1 MRAVVLVGGEGTRLR
16 PLTYTVPKQM
26 LPIVEQPMIER
37 VIGHLADHGIE
48 EAVLSLGYRPDA
60 FMNAYPDDTIAG
72 VHLAYAV
79 EPEPRDTAGAIRF
92 AARHCSVD
100 ETFVVVNGDVLTDSD
115 LSALIDF
122 HRLRGAE
129 ATIALTP
136 MEDPSAFGV
145 VPTDAQGR
153 VLAFIE
159 KPPRD
164 EAPTNLINAGTYI
177 FEPSVLDRIPPDVR
191 VSVER
196 ETFPAMVE
204 DGTLF
209 AQGSD
214 AYWLDTGTPDAYL
227 RAHRDLIL
235 GRRDGPPAP
244 AAELAA
250 RDRPRGVADRGGRRG
265 RCIGHPV
272 GPGPWGVG
280 WHRRSGRG
288 VGDRCRRGGRGRGL
302 GGGIGAPARGPGRL
316 DGHGGGIG
324 DRSGCDRGATV
335 RDPRPVGDRC
345 RRHHRVGNRHRRR
358 TDRRGGLRRC
368 ARWSPAGQ
376 GSSVRRWWTGSWPKG
391 TRWT

>member
-16 PLTYTVPKQM
+16 PLTSTVPKQM

-37 VIGHLADHGIE
+37 VMDHLADHGIE
-48 EAVLSLGYRPDA
+48 DAVLSLGYRPDA
-60 FMNAYPDDTIAG
+60 FMNAYPEGAIAG
-72 VHLAYAV
+72 VRVSYAV
-79 EPEPRDTAGAIRF
+79 EPEPLDTAGAIRF
-92 AARHCSVD
+92 AARHASVD

-115 LSALIDF
+115 LSVLIDF
-122 HRLRGAE
+122 HRVHGAE

-145 VPTDAQGR
+145 VPTDDEGR

-177 FEPSVLDRIPPDVR
+177 FEPSVLDRIPPDIR

-209 AQGSD
+209 AQGSE

-235 GRRDGPPAP
+235 GRRAGPPAP
-244 AAELAA
+244 GAEL
-250 RDRPRGVADRGGRRG
+250 DPSIGSGVWR
-265 RCIGHPV
+265 
-272 GPGPWGVG
+272 
-280 WHRRSGRG
+280 
-288 VGDRCRRGGRGRGL
+288 
-302 GGGIGAPARGPGRL
+302 
-316 DGHGGGIG
+316 IG
-324 DRSGCDRGATV
+324 DVDVSDAVVARSVLG
-335 RDPRPVGDRC
+335 
-345 RRHHRVGNRHRRR
+345 H
-358 TDRRGGLRRC
+358 
-368 ARWSPAGQ
+368 
-376 GSSVRRWWTGSWPKG
+376 GSSVAVGAVVEESVIGAGAVVEEGASVISSVLLPGARVASKATVEGSVIGPGAIVGQRCVIHGLSVVGAGAITASG
-391 TRWT
+391 TVIDGERIVAAV